1 MRKVKYL
8 EINIINIFVTN
19 GWRVTKHERKGGIT
33 HSQVQKYYFVKWYLC
48 GNMQI
53 DEWNRKKKEKK
64 INEQSNY
71 SINDPE
77 KVGFDGGD
85 NRAGRG
91 CRGPYS

>member
-1 MRKVKYL
+1 M
-8 EINIINIFVTN
+8 N
-19 GWRVTKHERKGGIT
+19 GIE
-33 HSQVQKYYFVKWYLC
+33 
-48 GNMQI
+48 
-53 DEWNRKKKEKK
+53 KKKKKK